1 MSYKSSGFG
10 NYSSECASLSNPTK
24 LDELLKKTIEAN
36 HNK

>member
-1 MSYKSSGFG
+1 MSYKTSGFG
-10 NYSSECASLSNPTK
+10 HYSSQCAHLGKPTK